1 MSCLEIRPSTR
12 PLKILFSTIAALS
25 ASASSARLF
34 FAASERKL
42 NRYLLFFCSSYAAA
56 SSALNTLP
64 STAFANRLFRIGFG
78 RDAGSF
84 SALSIVISFVFASSS
99 AEISSLRY
107 TADSLQRSALR
118 HWSEPLLQQHQM
130 LRKLQPE
137 RQFFHRHG
145 VRSDTV
151 RPQPSQ
157 IF

>member
-34 FAASERKL
+34 FAASDRKL

-99 AEISSLRY
+99 AEISSFAILRIHCS
-107 TADSLQRSALR
+107 DLHCDIGQSLFCSSIRC
-118 HWSEPLLQQHQM
+118 
-130 LRKLQPE
+130 PE
-137 RQFFHRHG
+137 AATR
-145 VRSDTV
+145 T
-151 RPQPSQ
+151 PILPPPWM
-157 IF
+157 

>member
-34 FAASERKL
+34 FAASDRKL

-84 SALSIVISFVFASSS
+84 SALSIVISFVCASSA
-99 AEISSLRY
+99 AEISSFAIYCGFIAAICIATLVR
-107 TADSLQRSALR
+107 ASFAAASDA
-118 HWSEPLLQQHQM
+118 
-130 LRKLQPE
+130 PE
-137 RQFFHRHG
+137 AATR
-145 VRSDTV
+145 T
-151 RPQPSQ
+151 PILPPPWM
-157 IF
+157 